1 MADTPLPQGWTR
13 TLLLLRP
20 ALLLVGVAIA
30 VAAGVTAVLW
40 SRGATQAVLYTG
52 LDDRAASA
60 VAESLRSA
68 GFDVQMG
75 PGAGV
80 IQVPESRL
88 MDARMH
94 LAGAGVSV
102 AQGGM
107 DVLDAAPG
115 FGVSSFLEGARYQHA
130 LEQELA
136 RTIGGL
142 RGIAS
147 ARVHLAMSKPSAFIR
162 DRVSTTASVVL
173 ELMPGAQ
180 LAAGQADAI
189 ARLVASSIP
198 ELKPESVTVVDA
210 RGGLLSQSDPATLAA
225 QKHFDL
231 ARRTEEILVN
241 RVQTLLLPLVGRA
254 EVQVMVE
261 LDRTENEQARET
273 VDPNAVMT
281 QEQVSRESRGVATTN
296 TGPGGIPGGV
306 PGAASNLPGEAAPVT
321 TAAVGSA
328 GNAAETS
335 SQERRQ
341 YEVSREMAYSRTA
354 SGRIQRLTVAVLL
367 DHPPTAVAAAPAA
380 PAAADGAVDPAA
392 LTPPVGE
399 AVVASEWSAA
409 TLADVEALVKNAVG
423 YSEARGDS
431 LTVRQAAFRPL
442 EMPEIS
448 PMLWWQQGWVLNSAR
463 EAGGLLL
470 LALIVFLALRPLLK
484 GLTDPAPLRRLLA
497 PAVPQA
503 LPSGSGDIP
512 RAPVTL
518 EGPAALTFDDKMAL
532 ARQAVAQ
539 DPKRVAQVVKTWV
552 GNDG

>member
-13 TLLLLRP
+13 TLLVLRP

-52 LDDRAASA
+52 LGDREASA
-60 VAESLRSA
+60 VAESLRGA

-102 AQGGM
+102 GQGGM

-281 QEQVSRESRGVATTN
+281 QEQVSRESRGMATAN
-296 TGPGGIPGGV
+296 SGPGGIPGGV

-321 TAAVGSA
+321 TAGGSS

-367 DHPPTAVAAAPAA
+367 DHPPIAAGGAAGAP
-380 PAAADGAVDPAA
+380 PAADGAVDPAA

-399 AVVASEWSAA
+399 AAPATEWSAA
-409 TLADVEALVKNAVG
+409 TLADVEALVMNAVG

-431 LTVRQAAFRPL
+431 LTVRQAAFRPM
-442 EMPEIS
+442 EVPEIA
-448 PMLWWQQGWVLNSAR
+448 PMLWWQQAWVLNSAR

-484 GLTDPAPLRRLLA
+484 NLTDPAPLRRLLA

-503 LPSGSGDIP
+503 LPSGASDIP